1 MIGLKMNNFEDDVF
15 KSGFI
20 KHIPELFEWVYKEAE
35 GQPLLKDDDIL
46 NDVLRNGLPENPLSI
61 RDIEKK
67 IMKLFRTYE
76 CNVLPPRYFGY
87 ITPIPLPIT
96 IIGDWLA
103 LLGNQC
109 PGAR

>member
-46 NDVLRNGLPENPLSI
+46 NDVLRI
-61 RDIEKK
+61 R
-67 IMKLFRTYE
+67 
-76 CNVLPPRYFGY
+76 CVLG
-87 ITPIPLPIT
+87 TSK
-96 IIGDWLA
+96 
-103 LLGNQC
+103 
-109 PGAR
+109 